1 MRVRT
6 VQTKFTEKG
15 KRHSRVGV
23 HMTTDIHTHLGTSRN
38 ELVDVNF
45 DNLEDH
51 VDLLINRMDTFGVD
65 KAVLTP
71 HEPHVST
78 DLYVRAS
85 EIYPDRL
92 FSACSIVPRPIDVA
106 LEKLASYVEAGCKA
120 LVLDE
125 TSYHPGDPAV
135 GSIINAAVRSELPV
149 YFNNDLLLSETI
161 SLIDRVSTIHSE
173 GRFVVLNMGGV
184 FGFPQIIP
192 LTAKR
197 NVWLELSTTFI
208 KLVESPLRVFLDS
221 LIQDIGVR
229 GLVFGSGYHSQ
240 YPDLMASLNLIDL
253 NVETSRL
260 IMKENAWVILGLSF
274 C

>member
-1 MRVRT
+1 MRFSP
-6 VQTKFTEKG
+6 VQTKCTEKG
-15 KRHSRVGV
+15 KAQSRFGV
-23 HMTTDIHTHLGTSRN
+23 QMTTDIHTHLGVSRN
-38 ELVDVNF
+38 DLVDVNL
-45 DNLEDH
+45 DNLEEH
-51 VDLLINRMDTFGVD
+51 VDMLISRMDTFGVD

-78 DLYVRAS
+78 DLYIRAS

-92 FSACSIVPRPIDVA
+92 FSACSVVPRPIDVA
-106 LEKLASYVEAGCKA
+106 LQHLKSYVDSGCKA

-125 TSYHPGDPAV
+125 ASYHPGDPAV
-135 GSIINAAVRSELPV
+135 GSLINAAVQNELPV
-149 YFNNDLLLSETI
+149 YFNNELLLSETI
-161 SLIDRVSTIHSE
+161 GLIDRVSTIYRD
-173 GRFVVLNMGGV
+173 GKFVVLNMGGM

-192 LTAKR
+192 LTAKD
-197 NVWLELSTTFI
+197 NIWLELSSTFV

-221 LIQDIGVR
+221 LLQDRGVR
-229 GLVFGSGYHSQ
+229 GLVFGSGYHGQ

-260 IMKENAWVILGLSF
+260 ILRENAWLILGLSF